1 MLGVFCFGLCQF
13 WSVFWF
19 TVFGAFAFLV
29 QAEGFVFCSG
39 VQALGFRLLGLRGV
53 EIGGL
58 ACGVRAWGRLSIQ
71 QVPWNEYGLS
81 GQLCTFFT
89 TYMYSRGLN
98 N

>member
-1 MLGVFCFGLCQF
+1 MSSVSGSVNFGVYFGLRF
-13 WSVFWF
+13 LELLHFWF
-19 TVFGAFAFLV
+19 RLKVSFFV
-29 QAEGFVFCSG
+29 QG